1 MTHVIKLT
9 GTKPEEKNPSFALVK
24 DGERKQI
31 GKTVTLKTT
40 GIFFGLQDYQG
51 QESYKLK
58 LRGLLETTNGDKEVL
73 IDLGGSSIAK
83 GIANAL
89 LSAQTLDRIS
99 ISVYVGKESGNMGA
113 TAKDL
118 NIESN
123 GKQGKEDS
131 QVLQWSIT
139 PEERATLVEKLT
151 VKGKQVVD
159 DLDFLKELEKRIT
172 EKFGEKY
179 KFTSAQK
186 PVDASL
192 FDDDAP
198 DNTGLPT
205 ANPSTKVEELTVED
219 IPF

>member
-1 MTHVIKLT
+1 
-9 GTKPEEKNPSFALVK
+9 
-24 DGERKQI
+24 
-31 GKTVTLKTT
+31 
-40 GIFFGLQDYQG
+40 
-51 QESYKLK
+51 
-58 LRGLLETTNGDKEVL
+58 
-73 IDLGGSSIAK
+73 
-83 GIANAL
+83 
-89 LSAQTLDRIS
+89 
-99 ISVYVGKESGNMGA
+99 MGA
-113 TAKDL
+113 TVKDL

-131 QVLQWSIT
+131 QVLQWAII
-139 PEERATLVEKLT
+139 PEERAKLVSNGNDIK
-151 VKGKQVVD
+151 
-159 DLDFLKELEKRIT
+159 FLKELEKRIT